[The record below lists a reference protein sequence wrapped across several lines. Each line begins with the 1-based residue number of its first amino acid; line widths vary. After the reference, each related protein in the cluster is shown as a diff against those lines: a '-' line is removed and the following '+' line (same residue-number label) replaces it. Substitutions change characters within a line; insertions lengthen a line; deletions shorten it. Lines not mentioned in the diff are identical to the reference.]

1 MVSQN
6 VDKLL
11 QQVKLLD
18 PQERKQLL
26 EKLNGESLQQPPH
39 PSEQEF
45 VADLAK
51 KGIIIT
57 VPPPATPEEVARFR
71 SWKPLKMPGE
81 SLSDELIRDRR

>member
-26 EKLNGESLQQPPH
+26 EKLNGESLQEPPH

-57 VPPPATPEEVARFR
+57 VPPLQRPRKSHASDLGSR
-71 SWKPLKMPGE
+71 SKCQA
-81 SLSDELIRDRR
+81 DRSQMN